1 MISSWTHKLSTGWNN
16 LSCSFRFSAV
26 IFATAE
32 PLTSSARFEGSK
44 PVARSDYS
52 DFLHC
57 WWFVRQ
63 VGFYLVQSVH
73 RSRAFKYSLGNAST
87 NSLRES
93 PQLLF
98 RRFLG
103 SSKRQ
108 SNQFMLP
115 PVISLDRISTANWGS
130 YPRFLEEWVDVI
142 VVTPKSLTFRV
153 AQPQNLESH
162 VSI

>member
-1 MISSWTHKLSTGWNN
+1 MLIICDNFSPFMISSWTHKLSTGWNN

-73 RSRAFKYSLGNAST
+73 RSRVFMYSLGTPQQTRFANPHNFCSGGFWARVSDNPT
-87 NSLRES
+87 NLCYPPLYPSIGSRLQIEAAIQGFWKNGLMWS
-93 PQLLF
+93 WW
-98 RRFLG
+98 RR
-103 SSKRQ
+103 K
-108 SNQFMLP
+108 
-115 PVISLDRISTANWGS
+115 V
-130 YPRFLEEWVDVI
+130 
-142 VVTPKSLTFRV
+142 
-153 AQPQNLESH
+153 
-162 VSI
+162 